1 MNRNYFISLIF
12 FIGLSGLNLNA
23 QINSVSF
30 DHSFDELAKFHVT
43 FESYYLTTG
52 GSRVGFTLEDT
63 LQYSF
68 YWETGDGTIGSLPV
82 FMHQYA
88 TPGTYLVNLTITDPD
103 GMTYMADE
111 YVTVEEIEELQVPNV
126 FAPDGNTNTFIVRSD
141 GVTPLSI
148 TIMDRSGNVVYKHT
162 SPVLNWDGRTA
173 GGTRVRPGVYYYV
186 ISSSKPGYNKNG
198 FFHIFYNR

>member
-1 MNRNYFISLIF
+1 MNRNYFLSLIF
-12 FIGLSGLNLNA
+12 FIGVSGLNLNA

-30 DHSFDELAKFHVT
+30 DHSFDEIAKFRVT

-52 GSRVGFTLEDT
+52 GSRVWFTMEDT

-68 YWETGDGTIGSLPV
+68 YWETGDGAAGSLPV
-82 FMHQYA
+82 LMHQYE
-88 TPGTYLVNLTITDPD
+88 TPGTYLVNLAITDPE

-111 YVTVEEIEELQVPNV
+111 YVTIEEIEELQVPNV

-141 GVTPLSI
+141 GITPLSI

-162 SPVLNWDGRTA
+162 APVINWDGRTA

-186 ISSSKPGYNKNG
+186 ISSSEPGYNKNG